1 MSKRITEKNSFTAPV
16 YSGKHIAADGK
27 DAEKNKEEKLVNQD
41 FINILK
47 KGFHGISFSPY
58 LEGQRPGM
66 RVTREQI
73 EKRIEIIKPYVRWIR
88 SFSSGDGNELIP
100 EIAHEHGLKVL
111 AGAWLGPDEESNER
125 EMRNAVNLAKRG
137 HADILAIGNE
147 VLLRGDMEVDELIKM
162 IQKVKYEALDIP
174 VGCVDAYFEF
184 IEHPRL
190 IEVCD
195 VLLVNCYPFWE
206 GYSVEEALPAIKSMY
221 AKTKNAAKNKKVII
235 SETGWPDR
243 GTAEKKA
250 IPSQSNATKYF
261 SDIFGWAEEEKTDI
275 FYFTSFDETWKVE
288 IEGDV
293 GACWG
298 LWDKNGNLKFG

>member
-1 MSKRITEKNSFTAPV
+1 MSKRISEKNSNIAPV
-16 YSGKHIAADGK
+16 YSGNFNAAAGK
-27 DAEKNKEEKLVNQD
+27 KAEINKEEKLVHQD
-41 FINILK
+41 FINILNQ
-47 KGFHGISFSPY
+47 GFHGISFSPY
-58 LEGQRPGM
+58 LEEQRPGM

-73 EKRIEIIKPYVRWIR
+73 EKRIQIIKPYVRWIR
-88 SFSSGDGNELIP
+88 SFSSIDGNELIP
-100 EIAHEHGLKVL
+100 EIAHEYGLKVL
-111 AGAWLGPDEESNER
+111 AGAWIGPDKESNER
-125 EMRNAVNLAKRG
+125 EMRNAVNLVKRG

-147 VLLRGDMEVDELIKM
+147 VLLRGDMEEDELIKM
-162 IQKVKYEALDIP
+162 IQRMKYEAPDIP

-195 VLLVNCYPFWE
+195 LLLVNCYPFWE
-206 GYSVEEALPAIKSMY
+206 GCSVEEALPAIKSMY
-221 AKTKNAAKNKKVII
+221 TMIKNAAKNKKVII

-243 GTAEKKA
+243 GAAEKKA
-250 IPSQSNATKYF
+250 IPSQTNATKYF
-261 SDIFGWAEEEKTDI
+261 SDIFSWAEEEKTDI